1 MISVQVLNKKAKV
14 PDADYVLDT
23 PEDLE
28 HLLGVLTPKLSGK
41 WLVVLWDFKLK
52 DVKDLLSRELFP
64 EYVDCV
70 VLLPSA
76 KLDQVLLEFPKFQEE
91 QKSNKDL
98 FKDMVAGLTHLIDE
112 KAMWSLYN
120 SLSGN
125 LSKLEEA
132 LHKLD
137 NECEETTITVKQ
149 VKQTF
154 DTREIVYASDVLD
167 AFLTKNR
174 FRWSKYRIL
183 VEELGEEY
191 AYYALYKQVR
201 KLLNDKSEYL
211 QNKDVKNYTVNKVDA
226 PFICY
231 VYTLFACNTTW
242 RNLYSLM
249 LRIDDRKEL

>member
-14 PDADYVLDT
+14 PDADYVFDD
-23 PEDLE
+23 PEDLDYM
-28 HLLGVLTPKLSGK
+28 LSVLTPKLHGNWK
-41 WLVVLWDFKLK
+41 IVLWDFKLK
-52 DVKDLLSRELFP
+52 DVKELLSREVFP
-64 EYVDCV
+64 DYVDCI
-70 VLLPSA
+70 VLLPNA

-98 FKDMVAGLTHLIDE
+98 FKDLVSNMHHLIEE

-132 LHKLD
+132 LNKLD
-137 NECEETTITVKQ
+137 SECEDSTITLKQ
-149 VKQTF
+149 VKKTF
-154 DTREIVYASDVLD
+154 DTREIVYASDVLE

-174 FRWSKYRIL
+174 FRWFKYQVL
-183 VEELGEEY
+183 VKDLGEEY

-201 KLLNDKSEYL
+201 KLLNDKANYL

-231 VYTLFACNTTW
+231 VYTLFATNTTW
-242 RNLYSLM
+242 RSLYAIM
-249 LRIDDRKEL
+249 LQIDSRKEL